1 MSRPNLLLAVI
12 LLGVSAAACGGAPAA
27 AAPAPAAKPCPTQP
41 LTLALT
47 ATQRSNALSGGEG
60 RPVQLRVYQLKSDA
74 RLRTASFEDIW
85 QNDAKTLEGEVVAS
99 EQHTVFPGEK
109 KTLQL
114 HPKPDAAFFGVVA
127 LFREPQGK
135 DWFLAYEIAPPK
147 SEPPCDAKP
156 DPVPIWLDR
165 MQLQDGAGRDVEGD
179 AEGAAG
185 SEQLAPSAQKGQGN
199 EP

>member
-12 LLGVSAAACGGAPAA
+12 VLGVTACGGAPPP
-27 AAPAPAAKPCPTQP
+27 AAPATAAKPCQAQP

-74 RLRTASFEDIW
+74 RMRTASFEDIW

-109 KTLQL
+109 KTITLQ
-114 HPKPDAAFFGVVA
+114 PKPDAAFLGVVA

-147 SEPPCDAKP
+147 SQPPCDAKT
-156 DPVPIWLDR
+156 DAIPIWLDR
-165 MQLQDGAGRDVEGD
+165 MQIQDGAGRDAEGETESAVD
-179 AEGAAG
+179 GGQPASTEGREGAAR
-185 SEQLAPSAQKGQGN
+185 
-199 EP
+199 

>member
-12 LLGVSAAACGGAPAA
+12 VLGVTACGGAPPP
-27 AAPAPAAKPCPTQP
+27 AAPAAAAKPCQAQP

-74 RLRTASFEDIW
+74 RMRTASFEDIW

-109 KTLQL
+109 KTITLQ
-114 HPKPDAAFFGVVA
+114 PKPDAAFLGVVA

-147 SEPPCDAKP
+147 SQAPCDAKT
-156 DPVPIWLDR
+156 DAIPIWLDR
-165 MQLQDGAGRDVEGD
+165 MQIQDGAGRDAEGETESAVD
-179 AEGAAG
+179 GGQPASTEGREGAAR
-185 SEQLAPSAQKGQGN
+185 
-199 EP
+199 